1 MKKEPAVRVTAT
13 GGIEPERIPA
23 YVAENLA
30 QVALRGILRA
40 YNDPV
45 IRADYERWMA
55 QREGARV

>member
-23 YVAENLA
+23 HVAENLA
-30 QVALRGILRA
+30 QTALQGILRA
-40 YNDPV
+40 YNDPA

-55 QREGARV
+55 QREGVRA